1 MRDEGRYFID
11 RGLWKHPFFA
21 KEPFTEREAWQWMIG
36 EAAYRSYTRNVS
48 GAVVELQ
55 RGQLC
60 ASVRYLAQAWQW
72 SKSRVD
78 RFLKRLKT
86 ETMIGTESETRS
98 GTRPL
103 IISICNYAKYQ
114 GEVEASGTEDGTTTG
129 TEDGTL
135 AGHSRDKRENNKNN
149 KHTGTRA
156 KRAPASAGRFEEF
169 WSEYPRREGSNPRK
183 TALQVYQQAVK
194 SGADEQSIID
204 GAKRY
209 RSDLRRRGQEG
220 SRYVA
225 QAVTWLRQSRWE
237 DDLPPAGS
245 SGNNPPPI
253 TPGVPQGAA
262 EPVDWRKWM
271 DGYIRLPPH
280 SRVWYG
286 PAGEPGYPGCEVP
299 ASIQREYGFT
309 PIPWVRRSDGKQFG
323 HEGEER
329 LREASG

>member
-1 MRDEGRYFID
+1 VTQPVTRKLTHKPKRQRRIKEDIKNI
-11 RGLWKHPFFA
+11 KHIQ
-21 KEPFTEREAWQWMIG
+21 E
-36 EAAYRSYTRNVS
+36 
-48 GAVVELQ
+48 
-55 RGQLC
+55 
-60 ASVRYLAQAWQW
+60 
-72 SKSRVD
+72 
-78 RFLKRLKT
+78 
-86 ETMIGTESETRS
+86 
-98 GTRPL
+98 
-103 IISICNYAKYQ
+103 
-114 GEVEASGTEDGTTTG
+114 
-129 TEDGTL
+129 
-135 AGHSRDKRENNKNN
+135 
-149 KHTGTRA
+149 RA

-253 TPGVPQGAA
+253 TPGSPQGAA

-286 PAGEPGYPGCEVP
+286 PAGEPGYPGCESACEHP
-299 ASIQREYGFT
+299 ARVWVHADPMGPSIGRQAIWSGG
-309 PIPWVRRSDGKQFG
+309 RRAIARGERLMGK
-323 HEGEER
+323 HKPAVERRRRRRAAKRRAYRARKLTSISNRSRNEIAPSTEGER
-329 LREASG
+329 